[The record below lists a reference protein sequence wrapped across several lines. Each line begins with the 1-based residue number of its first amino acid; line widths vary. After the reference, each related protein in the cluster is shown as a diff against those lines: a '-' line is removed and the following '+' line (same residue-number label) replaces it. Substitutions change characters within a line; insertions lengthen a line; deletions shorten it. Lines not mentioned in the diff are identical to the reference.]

1 MKNSEPLTPGEAR
14 ERCRTY
20 AFRLEDS
27 ILKRGRDLLT
37 IWDSSN
43 TPDNPLRHLPGP
55 DGKAVAINLM
65 MSACLHEVILIVC
78 AVLDGRKENRPLKT
92 SNLVSFPIVAELI
105 QQAGNEAVELDV
117 DQEEIAVLA
126 RQRFLKRVADLTAAP
141 NAERLRR
148 LRAFRDDHLA
158 HALDQQELRTPPML
172 NDIHSLMDEACILS
186 ADCQLALFGRRVTW
200 REDRVTVKQSI
211 DAIWRIIARAST

>member
-1 MKNSEPLTPGEAR
+1 MKNSNTLLPDEALD
-14 ERCRTY
+14 RCRLY
-20 AFRLEDS
+20 ASRLEDS

-43 TPDNPLRHLPGP
+43 AHDNPLRNVSGP

-78 AVLDGRKENRPLKT
+78 AALDGRKGNRPLRT
-92 SNLVSFPIVAELI
+92 SNLVSFPIVAELM
-105 QQAGNEAVELDV
+105 QEAGDEADVLDAEHL
-117 DQEEIAVLA
+117 QIATLA
-126 RQRFLKRVADLTAAP
+126 RQRFLKRVADLAVNP
-141 NAERLRR
+141 SAERLQR

-172 NDIHSLMDEACILS
+172 SDIHSLMDEACILS
-186 ADCQLALFGRRVTW
+186 GDCQLALFGKRTTW
-200 REDRVTVKQSI
+200 REDLVTVKESI
-211 DAIWRIIARAST
+211 DAIWRIIARASA